1 MHTTQVRKHR
11 PRRRIYLPQ
20 QGRIAGLT
28 RREEE
33 VLSLLADGRSNTDIA
48 DTLCITRNTVK
59 SHLTHIYTTLGVHTR
74 TQAVNEWHNALRV
87 RPRRVRKY
95 RIGL

>member
-11 PRRRIYLPQ
+11 PRKRIYLPQ

-33 VLSLLADGRSNTDIA
+33 VLSLLADGRSNTEIA
-48 DTLCITRNTVK
+48 DTLNITRNTVK
-59 SHLTHIYTTLGVHTR
+59 SHLTHIYGTLGVHTR
-74 TQAVNEWHNALRV
+74 TEAAVKWHRALDGRASRV
-87 RPRRVRKY
+87 RRY
-95 RIGL
+95 RAG

>member
-1 MHTTQVRKHR
+1 MHTTQARKHR

-33 VLSLLADGRSNTDIA
+33 VLSLLADGRSNTEIA

-59 SHLTHIYTTLGVHTR
+59 SHLTHIYSTLGVHSR
-74 TQAVNEWHNALRV
+74 TQAANVWHSALR
-87 RPRRVRKY
+87 RPTRVRRY
-95 RIGL
+95 RIWL

>member
-1 MHTTQVRKHR
+1 MHTTQARKHR

-59 SHLTHIYTTLGVHTR
+59 SHLTHIYSTLGVHTR
-74 TQAVNEWHNALRV
+74 TQAVSEWHNALRV
-87 RPRRVRKY
+87 RPRRVR
-95 RIGL
+95 RLLLR